1 MVGKEKTA
9 FIVIMKQ
16 IIFLGTIIVC
26 LLVGGCITSQ
36 DFDYKLNSIV
46 RPYHFGITRWELGAI
61 PHELNKWLFG
71 RSEKIDDEISVV
83 IEFFTA
89 TERTKT
95 LRSKIAIAYANNE
108 KNDLSVLEGELKTLQ
123 ERRRVLQDSVEK
135 IVERQIR
142 EALNEQGIFNPLLDI
157 RVNFPPLNFALE
169 KPPYV
174 LVVSPR
180 DRIESIREI
189 TLQPSI
195 VLEEIQDIE
204 ARVDELGVSALIV
217 AIGGLGAT
225 YPTFVTNEASLQYTI
240 EAATE
245 EWLHQYLVLKPLGF
259 LYLLDATGLS
269 RNYEIATMNETV
281 AGIVSKEISNIVYE
295 KYYSEYDNGA
305 SQNQTEESESD
316 FDREMREIRKTVDA
330 YLAKGEIEQAEEF
343 MEERRQYL
351 ESIGYHIRKLNQ
363 AYFAF
368 HGTYADEPAFISP
381 IGLELQELRSQS
393 SSLKDFLNTVAAMTS
408 RQDLIDSIR

>member
-1 MVGKEKTA
+1 MVSKEKTA

-16 IIFLGTIIVC
+16 IIFLGTIIFC
-26 LLVGGCITSQ
+26 LLGGGCIPSQ

-61 PHELNKWLFG
+61 PHELNKWMFG
-71 RSEKIDDEISVV
+71 RPEKIDDEVSAV
-83 IEFFTA
+83 IEYFTA
-89 TERTKT
+89 TERIKT
-95 LRSKIAIAYANNE
+95 LRSKIAVAHANNE

-123 ERRRVLQDSVEK
+123 ERKRVLQDSVEK
-135 IVERQIR
+135 IVERQTR
-142 EALNEQGIFNPLLDI
+142 EALNEQGIFNPLIDI
-157 RVNFPPLNFALE
+157 RVSFPPLNFALE

-189 TLQPSI
+189 TLQPSL
-195 VLEEIQDIE
+195 VLEEIEDIE
-204 ARVDELGVSALIV
+204 ARVDELGVSALVV

-269 RNYEIATMNETV
+269 RNYEIATMNETI
-281 AGIVSKEISNIVYE
+281 AGIVSKEISDIVYE

-305 SQNQTEESESD
+305 SQNQTEESEFD
-316 FDREMREIRKTVDA
+316 FSREMREIRKTVDA
-330 YLAKGEIEQAEEF
+330 YLAEGEIEQAEEF

-351 ESIGYHIRKLNQ
+351 ESMGYHIRKLNQ

-368 HGTYADEPAFISP
+368 HGTYADEPAFVSP
-381 IGLELQELRSQS
+381 IGLELKELRSQS
-393 SSLKDFLNTVAAMTS
+393 SSLKDFLNAVAAMTS